1 MINARANSARSS
13 SHDKIMEDEHNMVIL
28 GSILSRKSWSNS
40 LHRHLPF
47 SNRWKERYFVIEN
60 SSMLSIISS
69 GRRINLLVE
78 KMTLSNHD
86 YSPDGSNVFAISYYT
101 DSNNQ
106 NTLGISNSPNRSA
119 TYFTSGHVKELEILL
134 QFPLKTDM
142 ISCKSKLLSAIR
154 AQRISS
160 NQSTERAVKIVSSFL
175 KKKLHI
181 QSILSNT
188 IDTENIYK
196 GMRNN
201 VLSATDNNWGGDD
214 EYTERLRESQSFSLN
229 EQYRSEAA
237 VKAERSMG
245 IRCVSS
251 DSVNS
256 TTFDSANTYTLNAR
270 SDANLTAL
278 SSSAVSHNF
287 GTKVPGPGLN
297 FVSHIPSMRGVASAI
312 PTVSPVRLAISLAS
326 SMAPRGNNSSDSH
339 LVNSEAAYRTISGK
353 ETVSMSISMAEQF
366 IERDEDDYS
375 IIDNVPF
382 ERTQESGNKGV
393 KNDRECDVNR
403 VRNILENDRN
413 KAEKVLFPRSSSD
426 VLEHTQPDL
435 VHCSSQRLCDIN
447 EIKRKNPLNK
457 NENMDVN
464 NEKNNNGSKN
474 TQNENQNQNQRGDF
488 YDSDIWK
495 EGQLD
500 GLSEVFS
507 KSKFLCPKTQPESI
521 FKSAIQSSIS
531 PTPSLNKLKSFENHG
546 INDFDNQNENENEI
560 DEILNESENY
570 MKFHDNMGSSSFFS
584 IPIPKMRILLMSV
597 GTFGDVQPFA
607 TLGTYVRYRDKY
619 YHCLYRLI

>member
-1 MINARANSARSS
+1 MINARVNSARSS
-13 SHDKIMEDEHNMVIL
+13 SHDKIIDDENNKVIL

-101 DSNNQ
+101 DSSNQ
-106 NTLGISNSPNRSA
+106 NSLGSSNSPNRSA
-119 TYFTSGHVKELEILL
+119 AYFSSGHVKELEILL

-154 AQRISS
+154 VQRINSD
-160 NQSTERAVKIVSSFL
+160 QSTERAVKIVSSFL
-175 KKKLHI
+175 KKRLHI

-188 IDTENIYK
+188 IDSENIYK

-201 VLSATDNNWGGDD
+201 VLSATDNNWGRDD
-214 EYTERLRESQSFSLN
+214 EHKLRLRESQSFSLT
-229 EQYRSEAA
+229 EQYRSDAA
-237 VKAERSMG
+237 IKAADRSMG

-256 TTFDSANTYTLNAR
+256 NTFSSASPYRLNTRN
-270 SDANLTAL
+270 DVNVP
-278 SSSAVSHNF
+278 SSSASAASHNF
-287 GTKVPGPGLN
+287 GGKVPGPGLN
-297 FVSHIPSMRGVASAI
+297 FSSHIPSMRGIASAI
-312 PTVSPVRLAISLAS
+312 PTVSPVRMAISLAN
-326 SMAPRGNNSSDSH
+326 SMAPKGKDNSDSH
-339 LVNSEAAYRTISGK
+339 SANSEVAYRTTSEK
-353 ETVSMSISMAEQF
+353 DTVSMVVQF

-375 IIDNVPF
+375 IIDNVPI
-382 ERTQESGNKGV
+382 ERILESDSKGSQ
-393 KNDRECDVNR
+393 NDRECDLSR
-403 VRNILENDRN
+403 LRNILENDRN
-413 KAEKVLFPRSSSD
+413 EAVKILYPGASSD
-426 VLEHTQPDL
+426 VLENPHPDL
-435 VHCSSQRLCDIN
+435 VHSSSERLSDIN
-447 EIKRKNPLNK
+447 EVYRKNLLQK

-464 NEKNNNGSKN
+464 NDKNNNSSKN
-474 TQNENQNQNQRGDF
+474 TPNENMTQNQNTIQNQRGDF
-488 YDSDIWK
+488 YDTDIWK

-500 GLSEVFS
+500 GLSDVLS
-507 KSKFLCPKTQPESI
+507 KSKFVYPSTQSETL
-521 FKSAIQSSIS
+521 FKSAIQSSLS
-531 PTPSLNKLKSFENHG
+531 PTPSVVKLKPSDKNQEMSSVENE
-546 INDFDNQNENENEI
+546 IESEDENEN
-560 DEILNESENY
+560 DELNESENY
-570 MKFHDNMGSSSFFS
+570 LKFHENMGSSSFFS

-607 TLGTYVRYRDKY
+607 TLGTRQRI
-619 YHCLYRLI
+619 CC